1 MTHTTQSVGIG
12 VASVLLAGGIAT
24 WAAPASAADR
34 CDPARDRNCTYPT
47 QQPDDGTAAL
57 PFIIANDEAGGA
69 PAASGVQVPVAP
81 AQEALAPT
89 DNP

>member
-1 MTHTTQSVGIG
+1 MTHRTQSVGMG

-24 WAAPASAADR
+24 WAAPAGAADR
-34 CDPARDRNCTYPT
+34 CDPARDHNCTYPA
-47 QQPDDGTAAL
+47 QPDDGTAAL
-57 PFIIANDEAGGA
+57 PFIIANDRAGGA
-69 PAASGVQVPVAP
+69 PAASGVHVPAAP